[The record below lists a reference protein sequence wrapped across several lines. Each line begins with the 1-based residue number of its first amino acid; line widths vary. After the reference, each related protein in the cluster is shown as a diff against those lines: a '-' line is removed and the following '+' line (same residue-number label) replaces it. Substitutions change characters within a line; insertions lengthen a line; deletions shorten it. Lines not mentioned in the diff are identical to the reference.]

1 MNLANW
7 KSRKRTSTMIC
18 PHCGQEHP
26 DNFQFCP
33 VTGQRIAPQYKACSN
48 EQCPDFGKCIL
59 PLDSRFCPSCGKALE
74 SSKISEKSNR
84 LEFNV
89 NGVSFNMIFV
99 EHGQFLMGA
108 TDEQTNPYA
117 DEKVHKVILTKDY
130 YMGETQVTQALWTT
144 IMGNNPSVIFKGIDK
159 RPVEYVS
166 WYDCQNF
173 IRALNCELQSELV
186 GKMFRMPTE
195 AEWEF
200 AARGG
205 NKSKGY
211 QYAGSNEL
219 SEVGWYH
226 GNSNNIT
233 HPVGELKAN
242 EIGLYDMS
250 GNVYEWCQ
258 DWYGEYSRNP
268 QINPTGP
275 CNGHNRVIRGGS
287 WLGDI
292 RDCRLSYR
300 YFVAPQLRNFT
311 YGLRLVL
318 SE

>member
-1 MNLANW
+1 M
-7 KSRKRTSTMIC
+7 
-18 PHCGQEHP
+18 G
-26 DNFQFCP
+26 DN
-33 VTGQRIAPQYKACSN
+33 
-48 EQCPDFGKCIL
+48 
-59 PLDSRFCPSCGKALE
+59 PSCYD
-74 SSKISEKSNR
+74 
-84 LEFNV
+84 
-89 NGVSFNMIFV
+89 
-99 EHGQFLMGA
+99 
-108 TDEQTNPYA
+108 DE
-117 DEKVHKVILTKDY
+117 E
-130 YMGETQVTQALWTT
+130 
-144 IMGNNPSVIFKGIDK
+144 DK
-159 RPVEYVS
+159 PVESVS
-166 WYDCQNF
+166 WIDCQKF
-173 IRALNCELQSELV
+173 IRALNRKLRSEL
-186 GKMFRMPTE
+186 GEKKFRLPTE

-205 NKSKGY
+205 NKSEGY

-250 GNVYEWCQ
+250 GTVYEWWQ